1 MLYCWAFVRRFHR
14 SPGDYPHRGPI
25 KRKIFPCI
33 NAIMPCS
40 TVSSGTHQRTTWVKS
55 DRYIFQTLLSNNC
68 IQCLQ
73 TIHRNW
79 GSRYSYEFNGKVII
93 FLIAIMD
100 SIYAM
105 YLLKRMALSSWKVRE
120 NRRINPRPAGML
132 SLQNKNHAFGSDI
145 DLVTQN
151 IQNTFS
157 YYLLKSRVIYI
168 MLYIRIQTIN
178 IWCVCVWVGGV
189 CMSPCTHART
199 HDLWFSDT
207 PVPTHGDGHYAIH
220 SLTHSGRVTHI
231 WIGKLTNIGS
241 DNGLSPGRRQAI
253 IWSNAASKH
262 GSP

>member
-33 NAIMPCS
+33 DAIMPCS

-55 DRYIFQTLLSNNC
+55 NRYIFQTLLSNNR

-105 YLLKRMALSSWKVRE
+105 YSLKRMALSSWKVRE
-120 NRRINPRPAGML
+120 NGRINSRPAGML
-132 SLQNKNHAFGSDI
+132 SLQNKNHAFASDI

-151 IQNTFS
+151 IQNTFFILSIQIKS
-157 YYLLKSRVIYI
+157 YIYHVIYTYTNNKYMI
-168 MLYIRIQTIN
+168 
-178 IWCVCVWVGGV
+178 CVCVCEWVGYV
-189 CMSPCTHART
+189 CPHALMHEPMTSDSQTH
-199 HDLWFSDT
+199 
-207 PVPTHGDGHYAIH
+207 
-220 SLTHSGRVTHI
+220 
-231 WIGKLTNIGS
+231 
-241 DNGLSPGRRQAI
+241 LSPPMAMATMLSI
-253 IWSNAASKH
+253 
-262 GSP
+262 P